1 MDDEE
6 RGGRKLSVARELL
19 LLASTVEALR
29 LAAEQKL
36 EGARHRDKA
45 SDLALVMVGGLHVLR
60 DRIHLVARIL
70 TNAVNA
76 SEILSE
82 ENEAG
87 VFEEGPGI
95 VREWSAEETAQHL
108 EVEWRLACSR
118 RFLEQPRGIFG
129 GFARNK
135 KPFDRS
141 N

>member
-1 MDDEE
+1 MSDEE

-36 EGARHRDKA
+36 DGSRHREKA
-45 SDLALVMVGGLHVLR
+45 SALALIMAGGLHVLR

-70 TNAVNA
+70 TSAVNA
-76 SEILSE
+76 SEVLCE

-95 VREWSAEETAQHL
+95 VREWSAEEKAQHL
-108 EVEWRLACSR
+108 EAQWRLACSR
-118 RFLEQPRGIFG
+118 RSLEQPHGIFG
-129 GFARNK
+129 LSRHK
-135 KPFDRS
+135 KHDDRS